1 MANRKGRKGRKV
13 HSEVTLRILKDHGYA
28 VGDEWVDLS
37 SILASQDS
45 LTTTYLP
52 SDPLPNQNRTESHN
66 DEHSTDFVT
75 NSTDTLAA
83 AVSLLENCTS
93 VAALNFASAKHAG
106 GGWLS
111 GAQAQE
117 ESITRRSTL
126 YASLSCDS
134 ARPYYEHNM
143 SNLKPVN
150 NGLYTD
156 AIILSSSVAILQ
168 PDETDPFGYLTSPPT
183 CAFLTCPAPNANHA
197 LRMNESL
204 ASIESVFR
212 ARIDRVLAVAKA
224 HNIEGLVLGAW
235 GCGVFGND
243 PHFVA
248 NTMMSLLKGKYRGVF
263 KAVSFPLRDDVN
275 REAFEEVV
283 K

>member
-1 MANRKGRKGRKV
+1 MANRKILKGLKA
-13 HSEVTLRILKDHGYA
+13 HSEVTLRILKDRGYA
-28 VGDEWVDLS
+28 VGDDWVDLS
-37 SILASQDS
+37 PILELQDS
-45 LTTTYLP
+45 STTTYLP
-52 SDPLPNQNRTESHN
+52 SDPLPIAESHN
-66 DEHSTDFVT
+66 DKHSTHFAT

-83 AVSLLENCTS
+83 AVSLLDTCTS

-126 YASLSCDS
+126 FASLSCDS

-156 AIILSSSVAILQ
+156 AIIFSSSVAILQ
-168 PDETDPFGYLTSPPT
+168 PDEADPFRYLTSPPS
-183 CAFLTCPAPNANHA
+183 CAFLTCPAPNATHA
-197 LRMNESL
+197 LRMNEPL
-204 ASIESVFR
+204 ASIEGVFR

-224 HNIEGLVLGAW
+224 RNIEGLVLGAW

-243 PHFVA
+243 PNFVA
-248 NTMMSLLKGKYRGVF
+248 QTMMSLLKGKYRGVF